1 VGVILGSGRTY
12 QGVTNQSDPSDL
24 AGALFREHSARVY
37 AYARRHVDEADCD
50 DVVSET
56 FVVALRRPERVPAD
70 PLPWLIVVARNVIA
84 NQRRTSARA
93 DLLWFSAVRAFWS
106 SPTTASP
113 EDAVTERDRMLAAL
127 ATCTRAE
134 REALLLVAWDGL
146 SPAQAADVAGC
157 SVRAFTVRLHRARRR
172 LGAALE
178 AADAPHAATRPAAT
192 PAAAQAA
199 APRPTTVPFA
209 VQEPS

>member
-1 VGVILGSGRTY
+1 MDVIRGPGRTY
-12 QGVTNQSDPSDL
+12 QGVTNQPDRSDL

-56 FVVALRRPERVPAD
+56 FVVAVRRPERVPAE
-70 PLPWLIVVARNVIA
+70 PLPWLLVVARNVIA

-93 DLLWFSAVRAFWS
+93 DVLWFSAVRAFWS
-106 SPTTASP
+106 SATTSSP
-113 EDAVTERDRMLAAL
+113 EDAVTERERMLAAL

-146 SPAQAADVAGC
+146 SPGQAADVAGC

-172 LGAALE
+172 LGAAME
-178 AADAPHAATRPAAT
+178 SADAPHAATR
-192 PAAAQAA
+192 AAAGPSA
-199 APRPTTVPFA
+199 APRPTTLPLA